1 MEYRVLGRTGLK
13 VSAYSLGSANFGPWG
28 NDDEDECARLINEAL
43 DAGVNLIDTADVYG
57 GGRSEEIV
65 GRALKGRRDEVVL
78 ATKFH
83 NPMGQ
88 GINDRGNSRLWIMRA
103 VEGSLR
109 RLQTDRIDLYQ
120 AHRPDPSMHLEETLA
135 ALTDLVRQ
143 GKIRYLGFTT
153 FPALLLVEALWLS
166 ERRGLERVASEQPPY
181 SIFVRHVEV
190 DVLPVA
196 QRYGLGILAWSPL
209 AGGWLTGKYRKGQ
222 DMPEDSRGS
231 RGLMPFMVP
240 RFDLSLP
247 GNQRKLE
254 LVDMLAGVAGDAGLP
269 LSHMALSFALA
280 HPAVTSVIVGPRTI
294 AQLRELLPAIE
305 VRLDAGTLD
314 AIDEIVPPGTTLNE
328 ADRGWIPP
336 WTGREARRRQGISLS
351 SPGR

>member
-1 MEYRVLGRTGLK
+1 MDYRVLGGTGVR
-13 VSAYSLGSANFGPWG
+13 VSVYALGSAVFGPWG
-28 NDDEDECARLINEAL
+28 NDDEGECVRIIHESL

-65 GRALKGRRDEVVL
+65 GRALKSRRDEVVL

-83 NPMGQ
+83 NAMGR

-120 AHRPDPSMHLEETLA
+120 AHRPDPSTHLEETLS
-135 ALTDLVRQ
+135 ALTDLVRH
-143 GKIRYLGFTT
+143 GKIRFFGLST
-153 FPALLLVEALWLS
+153 FPAHLVIEALWVS
-166 ERRGLERVASEQPPY
+166 DQRGLERIASEQPPY
-181 SIFVRHVEV
+181 SIFVRHAEL

-209 AGGWLTGKYRKGQ
+209 AGGWLTGKYRKGREI
-222 DMPEDSRGS
+222 PEDSRG
-231 RGLMPFMVP
+231 RTGLMPFMIP
-240 RFDLSLP
+240 RFDLSRS

-254 LVDMLAGVAGDAGLP
+254 LVDALAGVAAQAGLALP
-269 LSHMALSFALA
+269 HVALSFALA
-280 HPAVTSVIVGPRTI
+280 HPAVTSVILGPRTI
-294 AQLRELLPAIE
+294 EQLRELLPAAR
-305 VRLDAGTLD
+305 VRLDADALD

-328 ADRGWIPP
+328 ADRGWTPP
-336 WTGREARRRQGISLS
+336 WMTHESRRRATMNNG
-351 SPGR
+351 PAVG

>member
-1 MEYRVLGRTGLK
+1 MEYRSLGRTGVR
-13 VSAYSLGSANFGPWG
+13 VSAHSLGSANFGPWG
-28 NDDEDECARLINEAL
+28 NDDEGECVQIVHEAI

-83 NPMGQ
+83 NAMG
-88 GINDRGNSRLWIMRA
+88 GGLNERGNSRLWIMRA

-120 AHRPDPSMHLEETLA
+120 AHRPDPSVAVEETFSV
-135 ALTDLVRQ
+135 LTELVRQ
-143 GKIRYLGFTT
+143 GKVRYIGSST
-153 FPALLLVEALWLS
+153 FPAFLLVESLWAS
-166 ERRGLERVASEQPPY
+166 ERRGFERFASEQPPY
-181 SIFVRHVEV
+181 SIFARHAEL
-190 DVLPVA
+190 DVLPA
-196 QRYGLGILAWSPL
+196 ALSHGLGILAWSPL
-209 AGGWLTGKYRKGQ
+209 AGGWLTGKYREGR
-222 DMPEDSRGS
+222 DMPADSRGR

-254 LVDMLAGVAGDAGLP
+254 LVEGLAGVAAQAGVR
-269 LSHMALSFALA
+269 LSHMAMAFALA
-280 HPAVTSVIVGPRTI
+280 HPAVTSVILGPRTI
-294 AQLRELLPAIE
+294 SQLRELLKGAD

-328 ADRGWIPP
+328 ADRGWNPP
-336 WTGREARRRQGISLS
+336 WMAREARRRERITTRS
-351 SPGR
+351 SG